1 MLPYPLLL
9 LYRNFKRFKSTF
21 FINLIGLSTGLAC
34 ALLIYLWISDERS
47 FDRYHA
53 LDGRLYQVMENRR
66 TAAGIETQ
74 LGTMPLL
81 AEALRREM
89 PEIEFVATTTPVP
102 FFDAF
107 SLSAAGGQHLTGVA
121 KYADPAFFQLF
132 SYPLLVGTPATV
144 LRDKHSIVLSA
155 ALATKLFGSPQNSL
169 GKAVKWQ
176 MMTDSTQTSLV
187 AGVFAGVLRNSSEQF
202 DLVLPFASFRERMQV
217 GETIKWDD
225 NGPFNTYLALKE
237 GADPAQFQAKL
248 AGLLKTKS
256 AQAQAQGRTLFVRPF
271 SAAYL
276 HGTYENGVAT
286 GGRIAYVRLFALI
299 AGLILVIASINF
311 MNLFTAKASRR
322 VKEVGIRKALGASRA
337 ALVGQYLTESV
348 VMALLA
354 LVVAVGLVQ
363 LVLPQFS
370 ALTGKPLALRWE
382 WPLVAASLALALG
395 TGLLAGSYPAFY
407 LSGFQPAAVLKGK
420 LPTRAGDVWTRQGLV
435 VLQFTLSVLFI
446 VAVVVVNAQLAF
458 VQRQPLGYDK
468 AHVIRFEAAGR
479 AARQPAAFL
488 AEVKK
493 LPGVVQASSVVGGFL
508 RGGSGGGGGPEVSW
522 GGRRV
527 AVNAQLGNYD
537 LVETLGLHLVAGRSF
552 SRQYRADSAVILVNQ
567 ALVASLGMPDP
578 VGQRLDGARI
588 VGVVRDFHLESL
600 HEKIK
605 PYLLRLETQAGT
617 LYVKL
622 QPNAEQATI
631 ARLQQLYAAY
641 NPGFTLDYTF
651 LDTDYQA
658 QYVAE
663 RRVAVLAR
671 YFAGLAILISALGL
685 LGLAAFTAER
695 RRKEIGIRKALGAS
709 ELGIVWLL
717 TSSLTWLVVVAIVL
731 ALPLSYLLLQRW
743 LEGFAYRVA
752 WQWWY
757 FAAAGMGALLIAWL
771 TVSVQAWR
779 AARRNP
785 VLSLRAE

>member
-9 LYRNFKRFKSTF
+9 IYRNFKRFKGTF

-53 LDGRLYQVMENRR
+53 LDARLYQVMENRR

-74 LGTMPLL
+74 TGTMPLL

-89 PEIEFVATTTPVP
+89 PEIELVATTTPVP
-102 FFDAF
+102 FFPGF
-107 SLSAAGGQHLTGVA
+107 TLAAGGQHLNAVP

-144 LRDKHSIVLSA
+144 LRDKNGIVLSE
-155 ALATKLFGSPQNSL
+155 ALATKLFQTPQNSL
-169 GKAVKWQ
+169 GKAVEWQ
-176 MMTDSTQTSLV
+176 MADRKQTCLV
-187 AGVFAGVLRNSSEQF
+187 AGVFAGVPRNSSEQF
-202 DLVLPFASFRERMQV
+202 DCVLPFASFKDMMQMS
-217 GETIKWDD
+217 ETIKWDD

-237 GADPAQFQAKL
+237 GADLAQFQAKL

-286 GGRIAYVRLFALI
+286 GGRITYVRLFALI
-299 AGLILVIASINF
+299 AALILVIASINF

-354 LVVAVGLVQ
+354 LVVAIGLVQ

-370 ALTGKPLALRWE
+370 ELTGKPLALRWD
-382 WPLVAASLALALG
+382 WQLVAASLALALG
-395 TGLLAGSYPAFY
+395 TGVLAGSYPAFY

-420 LPTRAGDVWTRQGLV
+420 LPTKAGDVWTRQGLV

-468 AHVIRFEAAGR
+468 AHVLRFDTGGK
-479 AARQPAAFL
+479 AARQQTAFL
-488 AEVKK
+488 SEVRK
-493 LPGVVQASSVVGGFL
+493 LPGVVQASSVLGGFF
-508 RGGSGGGGGPEVSW
+508 
-522 GGRRV
+522 GGRYV
-527 AVNAQLGNYD
+527 AEMSWRGKRLPVATMLVNYD
-537 LVETLGLHLVAGRSF
+537 LVETMGLQLVAGRSF
-552 SRQYRADSAVILVNQ
+552 APQFRADSAAILVNQ
-567 ALVASLGMPDP
+567 TLVAGLGMPDP
-578 VGQRLDGARI
+578 VGQQLDGARI
-588 VGVVRDFHLESL
+588 VGVVRDFHYESL
-600 HEKIK
+600 HDKIK
-605 PYLLRLETQAGT
+605 PLLLKLDPQINTV
-617 LYVKL
+617 LVKL
-622 QPNAEQATI
+622 QPGAEQATI
-631 ARLQQLYAAY
+631 VRLQQLYAAY

-651 LDTDYQA
+651 LDADYQA
-658 QYVAE
+658 QYVSE
-663 RRVAVLAR
+663 QRVAVLAR

-709 ELGIVWLL
+709 ELSIVWLL
-717 TSSLTWLVVVAIVL
+717 TGSLTWLVVVAIVL
-731 ALPLSYLLLQRW
+731 ALPMSYILMQRW

-752 WQWWY
+752 WQWWF
-757 FAAAGMGALLIAWL
+757 FAAAGMGALLVAWL

-785 VLSLRAE
+785 VLSLRSE

>member
-74 LGTMPLL
+74 GGTMPLL

-102 FFDAF
+102 FFPGF
-107 SLSAAGGQHLTGVA
+107 TLAAGNQHLNAVV
-121 KYADPAFFQLF
+121 KCADPAFFQLF

-144 LRDKHSIVLSA
+144 LRDKNAIVLSE

-169 GKAVKWQ
+169 GKAVEWQ
-176 MMTDSTQTSLV
+176 MADIKQTCLV
-187 AGVFAGVLRNSSEQF
+187 AGVFAGVPRNSSEQF
-202 DLVLPFASFRERMQV
+202 DCVLPFASFKDMMHMS
-217 GETIKWDD
+217 ETIKWDD
-225 NGPFNTYLALKE
+225 DGPFNTYLALKE

-276 HGTYENGVAT
+276 HGTYENGVAS
-286 GGRIAYVRLFALI
+286 GGRITYVRLFALI

-370 ALTGKPLALRWE
+370 ELTGKPLALRWE
-382 WPLVAASLALALG
+382 PQLVAAGLALALG

-420 LPTRAGDVWTRQGLV
+420 LPTKAGDVWTRQGLV

-446 VAVVVVNAQLAF
+446 VALVVVNAQLAF

-468 AHVIRFEAAGR
+468 AHVLRFETTGK
-479 AARQPAAFL
+479 AARQQTAFL

-493 LPGVVQASSVVGGFL
+493 LPGVVQASTVLGGFL
-508 RGGSGGGGGPEVSW
+508 
-522 GGRRV
+522 GGRHVEEMSWRGKRLPV
-527 AVNAQLGNYD
+527 GTMLVNYD
-537 LVETLGLHLVAGRSF
+537 LVETMGMHLVAGRSF
-552 SRQYRADSAVILVNQ
+552 APQFRADSAAIIVNQ
-567 ALVASLGMPDP
+567 ALVAGLGMPNP
-578 VGQRLDGARI
+578 VGQQLDGARI
-588 VGVVRDFHLESL
+588 VGVVRDFHYESL

-605 PYLLRLETQAGT
+605 PLRLQLDPTINT
-617 LYVKL
+617 VLVKL

-631 ARLQQLYAAY
+631 ARLQQLYTAY

-651 LDTDYQA
+651 LDADYQA

-709 ELGIVWLL
+709 ELGIVWML
-717 TSSLTWLVVVAIVL
+717 TSSMTWLVVVAIAL

-743 LEGFAYRVA
+743 LEGFAYHVA

-757 FAAAGMGALLIAWL
+757 FAAAGIGALLIAWL
-771 TVSVQAWR
+771 TVSMQAWR

-785 VLSLRAE
+785 VLSLRTE

>member
-9 LYRNFKRFKSTF
+9 IYRNFKRFKSTF
-21 FINLIGLSTGLAC
+21 FINLIGLSTGLAG

-53 LDGRLYQVMENRR
+53 LDGRLYQVLENRR

-74 LGTMPLL
+74 TGTVPLL

-102 FFDAF
+102 FFPAF
-107 SLSAAGGQHLTGVA
+107 TLAAGGQQLTAVP

-144 LRDKHSIVLSA
+144 LRDKHAIVLSE
-155 ALATKLFGSPQNSL
+155 ALATKLFRSPQNSL
-169 GKAVKWQ
+169 GKAVEWQ
-176 MMTDSTQTSLV
+176 LAADSTQTSLV
-187 AGVFAGVLRNSSEQF
+187 AGVFAGVPRNSSEQF
-202 DLVLPFASFRERMQV
+202 DFVLPFASFKDRMQV
-217 GETIKWDD
+217 SETIKWDD
-225 NGPFNTYLALKE
+225 DGPFNTYLALKE

-256 AQAQAQGRTLFVRPF
+256 AQVQARARTLFVRPF

-370 ALTGKPLALRWE
+370 ALTGKPLVLRWE
-382 WPLVAASLALALG
+382 PQLVGASLALALG

-458 VQRQPLGYDK
+458 LQRQPLGYDK
-468 AHVIRFEAAGR
+468 AHVLRFDTAGK
-479 AARQPAAFL
+479 AARQQAAFL
-488 AEVKK
+488 AEVKQ
-493 LPGVVQASSVVGGFL
+493 LPGVVQASSVLGGFL
-508 RGGSGGGGGPEVSW
+508 
-522 GGRRV
+522 GGRYV
-527 AVNAQLGNYD
+527 AEMSWQGKRLPVATMLVNYD
-537 LVETLGLHLVAGRSF
+537 LVETMGLHLVTGRSF
-552 SRQYRADSAVILVNQ
+552 APQFRADSAAILVNQ
-567 ALVASLGMPDP
+567 VLVAGLGMPDP

-588 VGVVRDFHLESL
+588 VGVVRDFHYESL

-605 PYLLRLETQAGT
+605 PLLLRLDTQINT
-617 LYVKL
+617 VLVKL

-641 NPGFTLDYTF
+641 NPGLTLDYTF

-709 ELGIVWLL
+709 ELSIVWLL
-717 TSSLTWLVVVAIVL
+717 TSSLTWLVVVAIAL

-757 FAAAGMGALLIAWL
+757 FVAAGMGALLIAWL
-771 TVSVQAWR
+771 TVSMQAWR

>member
-9 LYRNFKRFKSTF
+9 IYRNFKRFKSTF

-74 LGTMPLL
+74 GGTNPLL

-102 FFDAF
+102 FFPPF
-107 SLSAAGGQHLTGVA
+107 TLAAGGQQLTAVP

-144 LRDKHSIVLSA
+144 LRDKHAIVLSE

-176 MMTDSTQTSLV
+176 MAADSMQTSLV
-187 AGVFAGVLRNSSEQF
+187 AGVFAGVPRNSSEQF
-202 DLVLPFASFRERMQV
+202 DFVLPFASFKDRMQMS
-217 GETIKWDD
+217 ENIKWEDD
-225 NGPFNTYLALKE
+225 GPFNTYLALKE
-237 GADPAQFQAKL
+237 GADPEQFQAKL

-271 SAAYL
+271 AAGYL

-286 GGRIAYVRLFALI
+286 GGRITYVRLFALI

-370 ALTGKPLALRWE
+370 ELTGKPLALRWE
-382 WPLVAASLALALG
+382 PQLVAAGLALALG

-420 LPTRAGDVWTRQGLV
+420 LPIKAGDVWTRQGLV

-446 VAVVVVNAQLAF
+446 VALVVVNAQLAF

-468 AHVIRFEAAGR
+468 AHVLRFETTGK
-479 AARQPAAFL
+479 AARQQTAFL
-488 AEVKK
+488 AEMKK
-493 LPGVVQASSVVGGFL
+493 LPGVVQASTVLGGFL
-508 RGGSGGGGGPEVSW
+508 
-522 GGRRV
+522 GGRRIEDISWRGKRLPV
-527 AVNAQLGNYD
+527 GTMLVNYD
-537 LVETLGLHLVAGRSF
+537 LLETMGMHLVAGRSF
-552 SRQYRADSAVILVNQ
+552 APQFRADSAAILVNQ
-567 ALVASLGMPDP
+567 TLVAGLGMPDP
-578 VGQRLDGARI
+578 VGQRLNGARI
-588 VGVVRDFHLESL
+588 VGVVRDFHYESL

-605 PYLLRLETQAGT
+605 PLLLKLDPQINTV
-617 LYVKL
+617 LVKL

>member
-53 LDGRLYQVMENRR
+53 LDSRLYQVLENRR

-74 LGTMPLL
+74 TGTVPLL

-102 FFDAF
+102 FFPPF
-107 SLSAAGGQHLTGVA
+107 TLTAGGQHLTAVA

-144 LRDKHSIVLSA
+144 LRDKHALVLSE

-169 GKAVKWQ
+169 GKPVKWQ
-176 MMTDSTQTSLV
+176 LAADSTQTSLV
-187 AGVFAGVLRNSSEQF
+187 AGVFADVPRNSSEQF
-202 DLVLPFASFRERMQV
+202 DFVLPFASFKDRMQMSKA
-217 GETIKWDD
+217 IQWDD
-225 NGPFNTYLALKE
+225 DGPFSTYLALKQ

-271 SAAYL
+271 AVGYL

-286 GGRIAYVRLFALI
+286 GGRIVYVRLLALI

-337 ALVGQYLTESV
+337 ALIGQYLTESV

-382 WPLVAASLALALG
+382 WPLVGAGLALALG

-420 LPTRAGDVWTRQGLV
+420 LPTRAGEVWTRQGLV

-468 AHVIRFEAAGR
+468 AHVLRFDTGGK
-479 AARQPAAFL
+479 AAREQTAFL

-493 LPGVVQASSVVGGFL
+493 LPGVVQASSVLGGFL
-508 RGGSGGGGGPEVSW
+508 
-522 GGRRV
+522 GGRYV
-527 AVNAQLGNYD
+527 AERSWQGKRLPVATMLVNYD
-537 LVETLGLHLVAGRSF
+537 LVETMGLRLVAGRSF
-552 SRQYRADSAVILVNQ
+552 GPQFRADSAAILVNQ
-567 ALVASLGMPDP
+567 ALVAGLGMPDP
-578 VGQRLDGARI
+578 VGQQLDGARI
-588 VGVVRDFHLESL
+588 VGVVRDFHYESL

-605 PYLLRLETQAGT
+605 PLVLQLDPQVNTV
-617 LYVKL
+617 LVKL
-622 QPNAEQATI
+622 QPGAEQATI

-641 NPGFTLDYTF
+641 NPGFALDYTF

-709 ELGIVWLL
+709 ELSIVWLL

-731 ALPLSYLLLQRW
+731 ALPLSYLLMQHW

>member
-66 TAAGIETQ
+66 TAAGIATQ
-74 LGTMPLL
+74 TGTVPLL

-102 FFDAF
+102 FFPPF
-107 SLSAAGGQHLTGVA
+107 TLAAGGRQLTAVP

-144 LRDKHSIVLSA
+144 LRDKHAIVLSE

-176 MMTDSTQTSLV
+176 LATDSAQTSLV
-187 AGVFAGVLRNSSEQF
+187 SGVFAGVPRNSSEQF
-202 DLVLPFASFRERMQV
+202 DFVLPFASFKDRMQMS
-217 GETIKWDD
+217 ETIKWDD
-225 NGPFNTYLALKE
+225 DGPYITYLALKE

-286 GGRIAYVRLFALI
+286 GGRIVYVRLFALI
-299 AGLILVIASINF
+299 AALILVIASINF

-322 VKEVGIRKALGASRA
+322 VKEVGIRKALGASRT

-382 WPLVAASLALALG
+382 WPLVGASLALALG

-435 VLQFTLSVLFI
+435 VLQFTLSMLFI
-446 VAVVVVNAQLAF
+446 VALVVVNAQLAF

-468 AHVIRFEAAGR
+468 AHVLHFEVAGR

-493 LPGVVQASSVVGGFL
+493 LPGVVQASSIAGSFL
-508 RGGSGGGGGPEVSW
+508 RGGSGGGPEVSW
-522 GGRRV
+522 QGRHV
-527 AVNAQLGNYD
+527 PVSTLLANYD
-537 LVETLGLHLVAGRSF
+537 LLETLGLRLQTGRSF

-578 VGQRLDGARI
+578 VGQRLDGDRI
-588 VGVVRDFHLESL
+588 VGVVRDFHYESL

-605 PYLLRLETQAGT
+605 PFIIRLEPQAGT
-617 LYVKL
+617 IYVKL

-641 NPGFTLDYTF
+641 NPGYPLDYTF
-651 LDTDYQA
+651 LDADYQA

-663 RRVAVLAR
+663 QRVAVLAR

-731 ALPLSYLLLQRW
+731 ALPLSYLLMQRW

>member
-53 LDGRLYQVMENRR
+53 LDGRLYQVLENHR

-74 LGTMPLL
+74 TGTIPLL

-102 FFDAF
+102 FFPAF
-107 SLSAAGGQHLTGVA
+107 TLAAGGQHLTAVA

-144 LRDKHSIVLSA
+144 LRDKHAIVLSQ
-155 ALATKLFGSPQNSL
+155 ALAIKLFQTPQNSL
-169 GKAVKWQ
+169 GKAVEWQ
-176 MMTDSTQTSLV
+176 MADRKQTCLV
-187 AGVFAGVLRNSSEQF
+187 AGVFAGVPRNSSEQF
-202 DLVLPFASFRERMQV
+202 DCVLPFASFKDQMQFS
-217 GETIKWDD
+217 ETIKWDD
-225 NGPFNTYLALKE
+225 DGPFNTYLALKE

-248 AGLLKTKS
+248 AELLKTKS
-256 AQAQAQGRTLFVRPF
+256 AQAQARARTLFVRPF

-337 ALVGQYLTESV
+337 TLVGQYLTESV

-354 LVVAVGLVQ
+354 LVVAVGLVG

-382 WPLVAASLALALG
+382 PQLVGAGLALALG

-468 AHVIRFEAAGR
+468 AHVLRFDTSGK
-479 AARQPAAFL
+479 AARQQAAFL
-488 AEVKK
+488 SEVKK
-493 LPGVVQASSVVGGFL
+493 LPGVVQTSSVLGGFL
-508 RGGSGGGGGPEVSW
+508 
-522 GGRRV
+522 GGRYV
-527 AVNAQLGNYD
+527 AEMSWRGKRLPVGTMLVNYD
-537 LVETLGLHLVAGRSF
+537 LLETMGLHLVAGRSF
-552 SRQYRADSAVILVNQ
+552 APQFRADSAAIIVNQ
-567 ALVASLGMPDP
+567 TLVAGLGMPDP
-578 VGQRLDGARI
+578 VGQKLDGSRI
-588 VGVVRDFHLESL
+588 VGVVCDFHYESL

-605 PYLLRLETQAGT
+605 PLLLRLDPQINTV
-617 LYVKL
+617 LVKL

-651 LDTDYQA
+651 LDADYQA

-685 LGLAAFTAER
+685 LGLSAFTAER

-709 ELGIVWLL
+709 ELGIIWLL
-717 TSSLTWLVVVAIVL
+717 ASSLTWLVVVAIIL
-731 ALPLSYLLLQRW
+731 ALPLSYLLMQRW

>member
-9 LYRNFKRFKSTF
+9 IYRNFKRFKSTF

-74 LGTMPLL
+74 TGTIPLL

-102 FFDAF
+102 FFPAF
-107 SLSAAGGQHLTGVA
+107 TLAAGGQHLNTVP
-121 KYADPAFFQLF
+121 KYADPAFFQMF
-132 SYPLLVGTPATV
+132 SYPLLEGTPATV
-144 LRDKHSIVLSA
+144 LQDKNAIVLSE
-155 ALATKLFGSPQNSL
+155 ALATKLFGSPQSSL
-169 GKAVKWQ
+169 GKAVEWQ
-176 MMTDSTQTSLV
+176 MADRKQTCLV
-187 AGVFAGVLRNSSEQF
+187 AGVFAGVPRNSSEQF
-202 DLVLPFASFRERMQV
+202 DLVLPFASFKDQMQMSK
-217 GETIKWDD
+217 TIQWDD
-225 NGPFNTYLALKE
+225 DGPFNTYLALKE

-256 AQAQAQGRTLFVRPF
+256 AQAQARGRTLFVRPF

-276 HGTYENGVAT
+276 NGTYENGVAT

-299 AGLILVIASINF
+299 AALILVIASINF

-370 ALTGKPLALRWE
+370 ELTGKPLALRWE
-382 WPLVAASLALALG
+382 WPLVGAGLALALG

-420 LPTRAGDVWTRQGLV
+420 LPTKAGDVWTRQGLV

-468 AHVIRFEAAGR
+468 AHVLRFDTGGK
-479 AARQPAAFL
+479 AARQQAAFL

-493 LPGVVQASSVVGGFL
+493 LPGVVQASSVLGGFL
-508 RGGSGGGGGPEVSW
+508 
-522 GGRRV
+522 GGRYV
-527 AVNAQLGNYD
+527 AEMSWQGKRLPVGTMLVNYD
-537 LVETLGLHLVAGRSF
+537 LLETMGMHLVAGRSF
-552 SRQYRADSAVILVNQ
+552 APQFRADSAAIIVNQ
-567 ALVASLGMPDP
+567 ALVAGLGMPDP
-578 VGQRLDGARI
+578 VGQQIDGRRI
-588 VGVVRDFHLESL
+588 VGVVRDFHYESL

-605 PYLLRLETQAGT
+605 PLRLQLDPTINT
-617 LYVKL
+617 VLVKL

-641 NPGFTLDYTF
+641 NPGFTLDYAF

-709 ELGIVWLL
+709 ELNIVWLL

-757 FAAAGMGALLIAWL
+757 FAAAGIGALLIAWL

>member
-9 LYRNFKRFKSTF
+9 IYRNFKRFKSTF

-34 ALLIYLWISDERS
+34 ALLIYLWVSDERS

-74 LGTMPLL
+74 GGTMPLL

-102 FFDAF
+102 FFPPF
-107 SLSAAGGQHLTGVA
+107 TLAAGGQQLTAVP

-144 LRDKHSIVLSA
+144 LRDKHAIVLSES
-155 ALATKLFGSPQNSL
+155 LATKLFGSPQNSL

-176 MMTDSTQTSLV
+176 MVADSMQTSLV
-187 AGVFAGVLRNSSEQF
+187 AGVFAGVPRNSSEQF
-202 DLVLPFASFRERMQV
+202 DFVLPFASFKDRMQMS
-217 GETIKWDD
+217 ETIKWEDD
-225 NGPFNTYLALKE
+225 GPFTTYLALKE
-237 GADPAQFQAKL
+237 GADPEQFQAKL
-248 AGLLKTKS
+248 AGLMKTKS

-286 GGRIAYVRLFALI
+286 GGRITYVRLFALI

-370 ALTGKPLALRWE
+370 ELTGKPLALRWE
-382 WPLVAASLALALG
+382 PQLVAAGLALALG

-420 LPTRAGDVWTRQGLV
+420 LPTKAGDVWTRQGLV

-446 VAVVVVNAQLAF
+446 VALVVVNAQLAF

-468 AHVIRFEAAGR
+468 AHVLRFETTGK
-479 AARQPAAFL
+479 AARQQTAFL

-493 LPGVVQASSVVGGFL
+493 LPGVVQASSVLGGFL
-508 RGGSGGGGGPEVSW
+508 
-522 GGRRV
+522 GGRHVEEMSWRGKRLPV
-527 AVNAQLGNYD
+527 GTMLVNYD
-537 LVETLGLHLVAGRSF
+537 LLETMGMHLVAGRSF
-552 SRQYRADSAVILVNQ
+552 APQFRADSAAILVNQ
-567 ALVASLGMPDP
+567 TLVAGLGMPDP
-578 VGQRLDGARI
+578 VGQQLDGRRI
-588 VGVVRDFHLESL
+588 VGVVRDFHYESL

-605 PYLLRLETQAGT
+605 PLLLQLDPSINTV
-617 LYVKL
+617 LVKL
-622 QPNAEQATI
+622 QPGAEQATI

-641 NPGFTLDYTF
+641 NPGFTLDYLF

-717 TSSLTWLVVVAIVL
+717 TSSLTWLVVVAIVI

-757 FAAAGMGALLIAWL
+757 FAAAGLGALLIAWL

>member
-9 LYRNFKRFKSTF
+9 IYRNFKRFKSTF
-21 FINLIGLSTGLAC
+21 FINLIGLSTGLAG

-47 FDRYHA
+47 FDHYHA
-53 LDGRLYQVMENRR
+53 LDGRLYQVLENRR

-74 LGTMPLL
+74 TGTIPLL
-81 AEALRREM
+81 AEVLRREM

-102 FFDAF
+102 FFPAF
-107 SLSAAGGQHLTGVA
+107 TLTAGGQHLNAVA

-132 SYPLLVGTPATV
+132 SYPLLVGTPTMV
-144 LRDKHSIVLSA
+144 LRDKDAIVLSE
-155 ALATKLFGSPQNSL
+155 ALATKLFHSPQNSL
-169 GKAVKWQ
+169 GKAVEWQ
-176 MMTDSTQTSLV
+176 MADRKQTCLV
-187 AGVFAGVLRNSSEQF
+187 AGVFAGVPRNSSEQF
-202 DLVLPFASFRERMQV
+202 DCVLPFASFKDQMQMS
-217 GETIKWDD
+217 ETIKWDD
-225 NGPFNTYLALKE
+225 DGPFNTYLALKE
-237 GADPAQFQAKL
+237 GASPAQFQAKL

-256 AQAQAQGRTLFVRPF
+256 AQAQTQNQTQGRTLFVRPF
-271 SAAYL
+271 SAGYL

-299 AGLILVIASINF
+299 AALILVIASINF

-382 WPLVAASLALALG
+382 PQLVGASLVLALG

-420 LPTRAGDVWTRQGLV
+420 LPTRAGDGWTRQGLV
-435 VLQFTLSVLFI
+435 VLQFMLSVLFI

-468 AHVIRFEAAGR
+468 AHVLRFDTGGK
-479 AARQPAAFL
+479 AARQQAAFL
-488 AEVKK
+488 SEVKK
-493 LPGVVQASSVVGGFL
+493 LPGVGQASSVLGGFL
-508 RGGSGGGGGPEVSW
+508 
-522 GGRRV
+522 GGRYV
-527 AVNAQLGNYD
+527 AEMSWQGKRLPVGTMLVNYD
-537 LVETLGLHLVAGRSF
+537 LLETMGMHLVAGRSF
-552 SRQYRADSAVILVNQ
+552 APQYRADSAAILVNQ
-567 ALVASLGMPDP
+567 ALVAGLGMPDP

-588 VGVVRDFHLESL
+588 VGVVRDFHYESL

-605 PYLLRLETQAGT
+605 PLLLKLDPQINTV
-617 LYVKL
+617 LVKL

-631 ARLQQLYAAY
+631 ARLQQLYATY

-651 LDTDYQA
+651 LDADYQA

-671 YFAGLAILISALGL
+671 YFAGLAILISGLGL

-695 RRKEIGIRKALGAS
+695 RRKEIGIRKVLGAS
-709 ELGIVWLL
+709 ELAIVWQL
-717 TSSLTWLVVVAIVL
+717 SASLTRLVVVAIAL
-731 ALPLSYLLLQRW
+731 ALPLSYVLLQRW

-757 FAAAGMGALLIAWL
+757 FAAAGASALLIAWL
-771 TVSVQAWR
+771 TVGVQAWQ

-785 VLSLRAE
+785 VISLRAE

>member
-74 LGTMPLL
+74 GGTMPLL
-81 AEALRREM
+81 AEALRQEM
-89 PEIEFVATTTPVP
+89 PEVEFVATTTPVP
-102 FFDAF
+102 FFPGF
-107 SLSAAGGQHLTGVA
+107 KLVAGGQHLTAVL

-132 SYPLLVGTPATV
+132 SYSLLVGTPATV
-144 LRDKHSIVLSA
+144 LRDKNAIVLSE
-155 ALATKLFGSPQNSL
+155 ALATKLFRSPQNSL
-169 GKAVKWQ
+169 GKAVEWQ
-176 MMTDSTQTSLV
+176 MADLKQTCLV
-187 AGVFAGVLRNSSEQF
+187 AGVFAGVPRNSSEQF
-202 DLVLPFASFRERMQV
+202 DCVLPFASFKDMMHMS
-217 GETIKWDD
+217 ETIKWDD
-225 NGPFNTYLALKE
+225 DGPFNTYLALKE

-271 SAAYL
+271 SAGYL
-276 HGTYENGVAT
+276 HSTYENGVAT
-286 GGRIAYVRLFALI
+286 GGRITYVRLFALI
-299 AGLILVIASINF
+299 AALILVIASINF

-370 ALTGKPLALRWE
+370 ELTGKPLALRWE
-382 WPLVAASLALALG
+382 WPLVGAGLALALG

-420 LPTRAGDVWTRQGLV
+420 LPTKAGDMWTRQGLV

-458 VQRQPLGYDK
+458 VQRQPMGYDK
-468 AHVIRFEAAGR
+468 AHVLRFDTGGKAAS
-479 AARQPAAFL
+479 QQAAFL

-493 LPGVVQASSVVGGFL
+493 LPGVVQASSVLGGFL
-508 RGGSGGGGGPEVSW
+508 
-522 GGRRV
+522 GGRHVEEMTWQGKRLPV
-527 AVNAQLGNYD
+527 GTMLVNYD
-537 LVETLGLHLVAGRSF
+537 LLETMGMHLVAGRSF
-552 SRQYRADSAVILVNQ
+552 APQFRADSAAILVNQ
-567 ALVASLGMPDP
+567 TLVAGLGMPDP
-578 VGQRLDGARI
+578 VGQQLNGARI
-588 VGVVRDFHLESL
+588 VGVVRDFHYESL

-605 PYLLRLETQAGT
+605 PLLLKLDPSINTV
-617 LYVKL
+617 LVKV
-622 QPNAEQATI
+622 QPGAEQATI

-641 NPGFTLDYTF
+641 NPGFTLDYSF

-757 FAAAGMGALLIAWL
+757 FAAAGIGALLIAWL

>member
-9 LYRNFKRFKSTF
+9 IYRNFKRFKGTF
-21 FINLIGLSTGLAC
+21 FLNLIGLSTGLAG

-53 LDGRLYQVMENRR
+53 LDGRLYQVLENRR

-74 LGTMPLL
+74 TGTVPLL

-102 FFDAF
+102 FFPAF
-107 SLSAAGGQHLTGVA
+107 TLTAGGQHLTAVP
-121 KYADPAFFQLF
+121 KYADPDFFQLF

-144 LRDKHSIVLSA
+144 LRDKHAIVLSE

-169 GKAVKWQ
+169 GKAVQWQ
-176 MMTDSTQTSLV
+176 LAADSTQTSLV
-187 AGVFAGVLRNSSEQF
+187 AGVFAGVPRNSSEQF
-202 DLVLPFASFRERMQV
+202 DFVLPFASFKDRMQMS
-217 GETIKWDD
+217 ETIKWDD
-225 NGPFNTYLALKE
+225 DGPFNTYLALKQ

-256 AQAQAQGRTLFVRPF
+256 AQAQGRTLFVRPF
-271 SAAYL
+271 AAGYL
-276 HGTYENGVAT
+276 HSTYENGVAT
-286 GGRIAYVRLFALI
+286 GGRIAYVRLLALI

-354 LVVAVGLVQ
+354 LIVAVGLVQ

-370 ALTGKPLALRWE
+370 ALTGKPLALHWE
-382 WPLVAASLALALG
+382 WPLVGVGLALALG

-468 AHVIRFEAAGR
+468 AHVLRFDTGGK
-479 AARQPAAFL
+479 AAREQAAFL

-493 LPGVVQASSVVGGFL
+493 LPGVVQASSVLGGFL
-508 RGGSGGGGGPEVSW
+508 
-522 GGRRV
+522 GGRYV
-527 AVNAQLGNYD
+527 AERSWRGKRLPVATMLVNYD
-537 LVETLGLHLVAGRSF
+537 LVETMGLHLVAGHSF
-552 SRQYRADSAVILVNQ
+552 APQYRADSAAILVNQ
-567 ALVASLGMPDP
+567 ALVTGLGMTDP
-578 VGQRLDGARI
+578 VGQQLDGARI
-588 VGVVRDFHLESL
+588 VGVVGDFHYESL

-605 PYLLRLETQAGT
+605 PLVLQLDPQVNTV
-617 LYVKL
+617 LVKL

-641 NPGFTLDYTF
+641 NPGFALDYTF

-658 QYVAE
+658 QYAAE

-709 ELGIVWLL
+709 ELSIVWLL
-717 TSSLTWLVVVAIVL
+717 TSSLTQLVVVAIVL
-731 ALPLSYLLLQRW
+731 ALPLSYLLMQRW

-785 VLSLRAE
+785 VLSLQAE

>member
-53 LDGRLYQVMENRR
+53 LDGRLYQVLENRR

-74 LGTMPLL
+74 PGTVPLL

-102 FFDAF
+102 FFPGF
-107 SLSAAGGQHLTGVA
+107 TLAAGGQHLSAVP

-144 LRDKHSIVLSA
+144 LRDKDAIVLSE
-155 ALATKLFGSPQNSL
+155 ALATKLFGSAQRSL
-169 GKAVKWQ
+169 GKAVEWQ
-176 MMTDSTQTSLV
+176 MADKKQTCLV
-187 AGVFAGVLRNSSEQF
+187 AGVFAGVPRNSSEQF
-202 DLVLPFASFRERMQV
+202 DLVLPFASFKDMMQM

-225 NGPFNTYLALKE
+225 NGPFTTYLALKE
-237 GADPAQFQAKL
+237 GADPVQFQAKL

-256 AQAQAQGRTLFVRPF
+256 AQAQGRTLFVRPF
-271 SAAYL
+271 AAAYL

-286 GGRIAYVRLFALI
+286 GGRIAYVRLLALI

-370 ALTGKPLALRWE
+370 ELTGKPLALHWE
-382 WPLVAASLALALG
+382 WPLVGAGLALALG

-407 LSGFQPAAVLKGK
+407 LSGFQPAAVLKGR
-420 LPTRAGDVWTRQGLV
+420 LPTKAGDVWTRQGLV

-468 AHVIRFEAAGR
+468 AHVLRFDTGGK
-479 AARQPAAFL
+479 AARQQAAFL

-493 LPGVVQASSVVGGFL
+493 LPGVVQASSVLGGFL
-508 RGGSGGGGGPEVSW
+508 
-522 GGRRV
+522 GGRHVEEMSWREKRLPV
-527 AVNAQLGNYD
+527 GTMLVNYD
-537 LVETLGLHLVAGRSF
+537 LVETMGLHLVAGRSF
-552 SRQYRADSAVILVNQ
+552 APQHRADSAAILVNQ
-567 ALVASLGMPDP
+567 TLVAGLGMPDP
-578 VGQRLDGARI
+578 VGQQLNGARI
-588 VGVVRDFHLESL
+588 VGVVRDFHYESL

-605 PYLLRLETQAGT
+605 PLLLKLDPTINT
-617 LYVKL
+617 VLVKL
-622 QPNAEQATI
+622 QPGAEQAAI

-641 NPGFTLDYTF
+641 NPGFTLDYAF
-651 LDTDYQA
+651 LDADYQA

-663 RRVAVLAR
+663 GRVAVLAR

-695 RRKEIGIRKALGAS
+695 RRKEIGIRKALGAN

-717 TSSLTWLVVVAIVL
+717 TGSLTWLVVVAIVL
-731 ALPLSYLLLQRW
+731 ALPLSYLLMQRW
-743 LEGFAYRVA
+743 LAGFAYRVA

>member
-9 LYRNFKRFKSTF
+9 IYRNFKRFKSTF

-53 LDGRLYQVMENRR
+53 LDGRLYQVMENHR

-74 LGTMPLL
+74 PGTMPLL
-81 AEALRREM
+81 AEALQREM

-102 FFDAF
+102 FFPPFTLGA
-107 SLSAAGGQHLTGVA
+107 SGRQLTAVP

-144 LRDKHSIVLSA
+144 LRDKHAIVLSA

-176 MMTDSTQTSLV
+176 LASDSTQTSLV
-187 AGVFAGVLRNSSEQF
+187 SGVFAGVPRNSSEQF
-202 DLVLPFASFRERMQV
+202 DFVLPFASFKDRMQMS
-217 GETIKWDD
+217 ETIKWDD
-225 NGPFNTYLALKE
+225 GGPFNTYLALKE

-256 AQAQAQGRTLFVRPF
+256 AQAQAQGRTLFVQPF
-271 SAAYL
+271 SAGYL

-286 GGRIAYVRLFALI
+286 GGRITYVRLFALI

-370 ALTGKPLALRWE
+370 EVTGKPLALRWE
-382 WPLVAASLALALG
+382 WPLVAASLALALS

-420 LPTRAGDVWTRQGLV
+420 LPTKAGDVWTRQGLV

-458 VQRQPLGYDK
+458 VEHQPLGYDK
-468 AHVIRFEAAGR
+468 AHVLRFETTGK
-479 AARQPAAFL
+479 AARQQAAFL
-488 AEVKK
+488 AEVRK
-493 LPGVVQASSVVGGFL
+493 LPGVVQASTVLGGFL
-508 RGGSGGGGGPEVSW
+508 GARHVEEMSWRGKRLPVGTMLV
-522 GGRRV
+522 
-527 AVNAQLGNYD
+527 NYD
-537 LVETLGLHLVAGRSF
+537 LLETMGMHLVAGRSF
-552 SRQYRADSAVILVNQ
+552 APQFRADSAAILVNQ
-567 ALVASLGMPDP
+567 TLVAGLGMPDP
-578 VGQRLDGARI
+578 VGQQLDGRRI
-588 VGVVRDFHLESL
+588 VGVVRDFHYESL

-605 PYLLRLETQAGT
+605 PLRLQLDPSINTV
-617 LYVKL
+617 LVKL

-631 ARLQQLYAAY
+631 VRLQQLYAAY

-651 LDTDYQA
+651 LDADYQA

-695 RRKEIGIRKALGAS
+695 RSKEIGIRKALGAS

-717 TSSLTWLVVVAIVL
+717 TGSLTWLVVLAIVL

-752 WQWWY
+752 WQWCY
-757 FAAAGMGALLIAWL
+757 FAAAGLGALLIAWL
-771 TVSVQAWR
+771 TVSVQGWR
-779 AARRNP
+779 AAHRNP

>member
-21 FINLIGLSTGLAC
+21 FINLVGLSTGLAC

-53 LDGRLYQVMENRR
+53 LDGRLYQVLENRR
-66 TAAGIETQ
+66 TAASIETQ
-74 LGTMPLL
+74 TGTIPLL

-102 FFDAF
+102 FFPPFTLA
-107 SLSAAGGQHLTGVA
+107 AAGGRQLTAVP

-144 LRDKHSIVLSA
+144 LRDKHAIVLSE

-169 GKAVKWQ
+169 GKAVEWQ
-176 MMTDSTQTSLV
+176 LAADSKQTSLV
-187 AGVFAGVLRNSSEQF
+187 AGVFAGVPRNSSEQF
-202 DLVLPFASFRERMQV
+202 DFVLPFASFRDRMQMS
-217 GETIKWDD
+217 ETIKWDD
-225 NGPFNTYLALKE
+225 DGPFNTYLALKE
-237 GADPAQFQAKL
+237 NADPAQFQAKL

-256 AQAQAQGRTLFVRPF
+256 AQTQARARTLFVRPF
-271 SAAYL
+271 SAGYL

-286 GGRIAYVRLFALI
+286 GGRIATVRLFALI

-337 ALVGQYLTESV
+337 ALVGQYLSESV

-382 WPLVAASLALALG
+382 PPPLVGASLALALG

-468 AHVIRFEAAGR
+468 AHVLRFDTGGK
-479 AARQPAAFL
+479 AARQGAAFL
-488 AEVKK
+488 AEVKQ
-493 LPGVVQASSVVGGFL
+493 LPGVVQASSISGGFL
-508 RGGSGGGGGPEVSW
+508 
-522 GGRRV
+522 GGRYV
-527 AVNAQLGNYD
+527 AEMSWRGKRLPVGTMQVNYD
-537 LVETLGLHLVAGRSF
+537 LVETMGLHLVAGRSF
-552 SRQYRADSAVILVNQ
+552 APQFRADSAAIIVNQ
-567 ALVASLGMPDP
+567 ALVAGLGMPDP

-588 VGVVRDFHLESL
+588 VGVVRDFHYESL

-605 PYLLRLETQAGT
+605 PLLLRLEPQVLMGT
-617 LYVKL
+617 IYVKL

-641 NPGFTLDYTF
+641 NPGLTLDYTF
-651 LDTDYQA
+651 LDADYQA

-671 YFAGLAILISALGL
+671 YFAGMAILISALGL

-717 TSSLTWLVVVAIVL
+717 TSSLTWLVVVAIAL

-757 FAAAGMGALLIAWL
+757 FAAPGLGALLIAWL

>member
-21 FINLIGLSTGLAC
+21 FINLVGLSTGLAC

-53 LDGRLYQVMENRR
+53 LDGRLYQVLENRR
-66 TAAGIETQ
+66 TAASIETQ
-74 LGTMPLL
+74 TGTIPLL
-81 AEALRREM
+81 AGALRREM

-102 FFDAF
+102 FFPPF
-107 SLSAAGGQHLTGVA
+107 TLAAVGGRQLTAVA

-144 LRDKHSIVLSA
+144 LRDKNAIVLSE

-169 GKAVKWQ
+169 GKAVEWQ
-176 MMTDSTQTSLV
+176 LAADSKQTSLV
-187 AGVFAGVLRNSSEQF
+187 AGVFAGVPRNSSEQF
-202 DLVLPFASFRERMQV
+202 DFVLPFASFRDRMQMS
-217 GETIKWDD
+217 ETIKWDD
-225 NGPFNTYLALKE
+225 DGPFNTYLALKE
-237 GADPAQFQAKL
+237 NADPAQFQAKL

-256 AQAQAQGRTLFVRPF
+256 AQTQARARTLFVRPF
-271 SAAYL
+271 SAGYL

-286 GGRIAYVRLFALI
+286 GGRIATVRLFALI

-382 WPLVAASLALALG
+382 PPPLVGASLALALG

-468 AHVIRFEAAGR
+468 AHVLRFDTGGK
-479 AARQPAAFL
+479 AARQGAAFL
-488 AEVKK
+488 AEVKQ
-493 LPGVVQASSVVGGFL
+493 LPGVVQASSISGGFL
-508 RGGSGGGGGPEVSW
+508 
-522 GGRRV
+522 GGRYV
-527 AVNAQLGNYD
+527 AEMSWRGKRLPVGTMQVNYD
-537 LVETLGLHLVAGRSF
+537 LVETMGLHLVAGRSF
-552 SRQYRADSAVILVNQ
+552 APQFRADSAAIIVNQ
-567 ALVASLGMPDP
+567 ALVAGLGMPDP

-588 VGVVRDFHLESL
+588 VGVVRDFHYESL

-605 PYLLRLETQAGT
+605 PLLLRLEPQVLMGT
-617 LYVKL
+617 IYVKL

-651 LDTDYQA
+651 LDADYQA

-671 YFAGLAILISALGL
+671 YFAGMAILISALGL

-717 TSSLTWLVVVAIVL
+717 TSSLTWLVVVAIAL

-757 FAAAGMGALLIAWL
+757 FAAPGLGALLIAWL

>member
-1 MLPYPLLL
+1 M
-9 LYRNFKRFKSTF
+9 
-21 FINLIGLSTGLAC
+21 
-34 ALLIYLWISDERS
+34 
-47 FDRYHA
+47 
-53 LDGRLYQVMENRR
+53 
-66 TAAGIETQ
+66 AA
-74 LGTMPLL
+74 
-81 AEALRREM
+81 
-89 PEIEFVATTTPVP
+89 
-102 FFDAF
+102 
-107 SLSAAGGQHLTGVA
+107 
-121 KYADPAFFQLF
+121 
-132 SYPLLVGTPATV
+132 
-144 LRDKHSIVLSA
+144 
-155 ALATKLFGSPQNSL
+155 
-169 GKAVKWQ
+169 
-176 MMTDSTQTSLV
+176 DSMQTSLV
-187 AGVFAGVLRNSSEQF
+187 AGVFAGVPRNSSEQF
-202 DLVLPFASFRERMQV
+202 DFVLPFASFKDRMQMS
-217 GETIKWDD
+217 ETIKWEDD
-225 NGPFNTYLALKE
+225 GPFTTYLALKE
-237 GADPAQFQAKL
+237 GANPAQFQAKL

-286 GGRIAYVRLFALI
+286 GGRITYVRLFALI

-354 LVVAVGLVQ
+354 LVVAVGLVE

-370 ALTGKPLALRWE
+370 ELTGKPLALRWE
-382 WPLVAASLALALG
+382 PQLVAAGLALALG

-420 LPTRAGDVWTRQGLV
+420 LPTKAGDVWTRQGLV

-446 VAVVVVNAQLAF
+446 VALVVVNAQLAF

-468 AHVIRFEAAGR
+468 AHVLRFETTGK
-479 AARQPAAFL
+479 AARQQTAFL

-493 LPGVVQASSVVGGFL
+493 LPGVVQASTVLGGFL
-508 RGGSGGGGGPEVSW
+508 

-527 AVNAQLGNYD
+527 EDMSWRGKRLPVGTMLVNYD
-537 LVETLGLHLVAGRSF
+537 LLETMGMHLVAGRSF
-552 SRQYRADSAVILVNQ
+552 APQFRADSAAILVNQ
-567 ALVASLGMPDP
+567 TLVAGLGMPDP
-578 VGQRLDGARI
+578 VGQQLDGRRI
-588 VGVVRDFHLESL
+588 VGVVRDFHYESL

-605 PYLLRLETQAGT
+605 PLLLQLDPSINTV
-617 LYVKL
+617 LVKL

-631 ARLQQLYAAY
+631 ARLQQLYATY

-663 RRVAVLAR
+663 RQVAVLAR

-717 TSSLTWLVVVAIVL
+717 TSSLTWLVLVAIVL

-785 VLSLRAE
+785 VLSLRTE